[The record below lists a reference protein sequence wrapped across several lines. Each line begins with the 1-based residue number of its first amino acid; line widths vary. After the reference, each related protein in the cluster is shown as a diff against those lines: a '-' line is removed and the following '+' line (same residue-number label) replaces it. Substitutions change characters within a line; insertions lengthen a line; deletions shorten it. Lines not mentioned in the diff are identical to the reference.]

1 MKSGALASAAL
12 LLYLVSK
19 PLWQF
24 LKLLLLKRLPSSHT
38 RYIPARVSPKSLNL
52 FITSSQGKIE
62 HNVHNVT
69 LVDHVT
75 LFNLTRQ
82 DKGSISQILVD
93 LWRRGKNVVIARVRD
108 KMIFYFFMTKFWLE
122 VFTFNPHLNFALA
135 FLGHQHHFHN
145 HHHQSIIILFLI
157 TSLDITINIII
168 IRLAGG
174 LPIGFHNATF
184 LSERLPIS
192 PYLSDKDIIIDSDD
206 ICFSNR
212 LFINDFHHSCR
223 LY

>member
-1 MKSGALASAAL
+1 MASRQKCRNCAGSRQNDFL
-12 LLYLVSK
+12 FFYDKILIRSFHLQSS
-19 PLWQF
+19 PQF
-24 LKLLLLKRLPSSHT
+24 RSCLFGSSTSFPQSSPS
-38 RYIPARVSPKSLNL
+38 
-52 FITSSQGKIE
+52 
-62 HNVHNVT
+62 VH
-69 LVDHVT
+69 HHP
-75 LFNLTRQ
+75 F
-82 DKGSISQILVD
+82 
-93 LWRRGKNVVIARVRD
+93 
-108 KMIFYFFMTKFWLE
+108 
-122 VFTFNPHLNFALA
+122 PHHLI
-135 FLGHQHHFHN
+135 G
-145 HHHQSIIILFLI
+145 HHHQHF
-157 TSLDITINIII
+157 II

>member
-69 LVDHVT
+69 LVDPVT
-75 LFNLTRQ
+75 LFNLTR
-82 DKGSISQILVD
+82 SISQILVD
-93 LWRRGKNVVIARVRD
+93 LWRRGKNVVIARFRD
-108 KMIFYFFMTKFWLE
+108 KMIFYFFMTKLLIRSFPLQSSPQFRSCLFGSSTSFPQSSPS
-122 VFTFNPHLNFALA
+122 VHHHPFPHHLI
-135 FLGHQHHFHN
+135 G
-145 HHHQSIIILFLI
+145 HHHQHYHHQASWG
-157 TSLDITINIII
+157 TANWVPQCNVSLRKVANITISQWQ
-168 IRLAGG
+168 R
-174 LPIGFHNATF
+174 HHYWQWW
-184 LSERLPIS
+184 
-192 PYLSDKDIIIDSDD
+192 YL
-206 ICFSNR
+206 F
-212 LFINDFHHSCR
+212 
-223 LY
+223 